1 MYVLTWF
8 AVGIVIGFAS
18 AVIALSAKC
27 CGSLRIDTSD
37 PDGPY
42 LFLELDKSVKEVSR
56 KPYVTFRVKPEN
68 YISHK

>member
-1 MYVLTWF
+1 MFFLPWF
-8 AVGIVIGFAS
+8 LLGILIGVSS
-18 AVIALSAKC
+18 ATIALSTKC